1 MEELLQKTGM
11 HNDKK
16 NSHVVPTPNPAFQSP
31 PYVNDERAVV
41 RERIDSLDYM
51 SVPNWHKYD
60 ETEDFRGQRVRNY
73 MPQVEFAGHGSLL
86 DENDLRYRLGDPEK
100 RYGPYVWIKAEK
112 EDRKGRAEVD
122 KRDKKELRNW
132 RAGCTD
138 RDQRKRGER
147 QDLSLY
153 KPRYTPEGPGVL
165 ELEDPRRL
173 ILERKLAEQKKRMKE
188 KENDI
193 AALAGDAS
201 AQCFNS
207 SLSRALTVITNT
219 QIACVF
225 ELL

>member
-138 RDQRKRGER
+138 RDQRKRGRDKILVSTNLGTLRKGQGAGAGRSTKIDSRTKTCRTEEK
-147 QDLSLY
+147 D
-153 KPRYTPEGPGVL
+153 EGEG
-165 ELEDPRRL
+165 
-173 ILERKLAEQKKRMKE
+173 K
-188 KENDI
+188 
-193 AALAGDAS
+193 
-201 AQCFNS
+201 
-207 SLSRALTVITNT
+207 
-219 QIACVF
+219 
-225 ELL
+225 